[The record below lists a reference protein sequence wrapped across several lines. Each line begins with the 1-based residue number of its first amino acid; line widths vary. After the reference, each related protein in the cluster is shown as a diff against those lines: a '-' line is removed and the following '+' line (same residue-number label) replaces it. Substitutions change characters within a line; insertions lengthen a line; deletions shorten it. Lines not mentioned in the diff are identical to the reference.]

1 MGFMKALRSIAVAAV
16 MVAVA
21 ATGCGRKYDKPLE
34 VYKVPSTGAYN
45 YAQTLPIFDGARN
58 MSMAGGN
65 IFVTFTDSGR
75 AGRYFNN
82 GRRHEDVIYEGLV
95 RPTVIGAGL
104 GAVAVADSTGPDSTV
119 VRVYE
124 LTGGAPVLE
133 IRDPDWGTV
142 AGLAVDGDGNIYVA
156 DTDRDMIRS
165 YDTEGNLRF
174 GTDLADSGFGIG
186 HVLSPRGVSL
196 SGDTL
201 YIAEAD
207 PEKAQ
212 VQRILTESPQ
222 QGVPFSAEIFFIDSF
237 TDEEG
242 AETRLVRPVDVVVDD
257 LGRILVLD
265 EALGKIFRYTPEGHS
280 DAVVNDPDSSAAG
293 PDELDGAVSLGTYL
307 FPSSV
312 RENVFC
318 LETSTGTVHRWEEAE
333 SQRVVEE
340 P

>member
-1 MGFMKALRSIAVAAV
+1 
-16 MVAVA
+16 
-21 ATGCGRKYDKPLE
+21 
-34 VYKVPSTGAYN
+34 
-45 YAQTLPIFDGARN
+45 
-58 MSMAGGN
+58 
-65 IFVTFTDSGR
+65 
-75 AGRYFNN
+75 
-82 GRRHEDVIYEGLV
+82 
-95 RPTVIGAGL
+95 
-104 GAVAVADSTGPDSTV
+104 
-119 VRVYE
+119 
-124 LTGGAPVLE
+124 
-133 IRDPDWGTV
+133 
-142 AGLAVDGDGNIYVA
+142 VA

-201 YIAEAD
+201 YIAEAE

-212 VQRILTESPQ
+212 VQRILSESPQ